1 MPTSM
6 EQAVALGAYAG
17 TVLLP
22 VAKEHADEG
31 TYRVISGLV
40 TELWAGLP
48 LVHDQ
53 SYADEGLAERPHEN
67 TTTARACAD
76 TGEQPESPSDIVL
89 DVLDMVRTFWQLAR
103 SGSAEEL
110 ADVASFR
117 LGEIAAG
124 LDHVYAVRHS
134 VPDAERPGTFE
145 SVVLDCLEVVEA
157 QRSSTVIRAMGD
169 RDLYDHA
176 MTIGGHLAECL
187 EQGSPCRL
195 FTTRQLDTLGF
206 QVAMLLT
213 ASGFEVVGEDDTHHP
228 GARVEVVDDVD
239 LMQRC
244 VAIHWHTG
252 NVLRQRCSDA
262 VITGDYDAEALLRAG
277 AICQEMGKALVRI
290 LTAAGFEARINEDF
304 GAHYVV
310 VTGLRQTEDFESF
323 VGVTRD

>member
-1 MPTSM
+1 M

-17 TVLLP
+17 TIVLP
-22 VAKEHADEG
+22 VAKEHADEA

-53 SYADEGLAERPHEN
+53 SYADEGICERTHEV
-67 TTTARACAD
+67 TTTAWDSAD
-76 TGEQPESPSDIVL
+76 SREQPESPSDIVL
-89 DVLDMVRTFWQLAR
+89 DVLDMVRTFWRLAHSR
-103 SGSAEEL
+103 SAEEL

-124 LDHVYAVRHS
+124 LDHVYAVRHG
-134 VPDAERPGTFE
+134 VPDAARPGTFE
-145 SVVLDCLEVVEA
+145 SIVLDCLDVVEA
-157 QRSSTVIRAMGD
+157 QRSATVIRAMGD

-176 MTIGGHLAECL
+176 MTIGEHLAECL
-187 EQGSPCRL
+187 ERGNPCRL
-195 FTTRQLDTLGF
+195 FTTRALDTLGF

-239 LMQRC
+239 LAQRC

-262 VITGDYDAEALLRAG
+262 VVTGDYDAEALLRAG
-277 AICQEMGKALVRI
+277 AICQEMGRALVKI

-304 GAHYVV
+304 GAHYVI
-310 VTGLRQTEDFESF
+310 VTGLRQAEDFESF

>member
-1 MPTSM
+1 MAESM
-6 EQAVALGAYAG
+6 EQALTLGAYAG

-22 VAKEHADEG
+22 VAKGHADEAS
-31 TYRVISGLV
+31 YRVISGLV

-48 LVHDQ
+48 LVHDR
-53 SYADEGLAERPHEN
+53 SYADEGMCQRPHED
-67 TTTARACAD
+67 TTTARASAD
-76 TGEQPESPSDIVL
+76 SGEQPESPSDIVL
-89 DVLDMVRTFWQLAR
+89 DVLDMLRTFWQLAR

-124 LDHVYAVRHS
+124 LDHVYAVRHG
-134 VPDAERPGTFE
+134 VTDAERPGTLE
-145 SVVLDCLEVVEA
+145 AIVLDCLQVVEA
-157 QRSSTVIRAMGD
+157 QRSPSVIRAMGD

-176 MTIGGHLAECL
+176 VAIGEHLAECL
-187 EQGSPCRL
+187 ESGHPCRL

-239 LMQRC
+239 LAQRC

-252 NVLRQRCSDA
+252 NVLRQRCSEA
-262 VITGDYDAEALLRAG
+262 VVEGDYDAEALLRAG
-277 AICQEMGKALVRI
+277 AICQEMGRALVQI
-290 LTAAGFEARINEDF
+290 LTAAGFEARINEEF

-310 VTGLRQTEDFESF
+310 VTGLRQEEDFESF